1 MNDKSNAAPGG
12 GDTLDVHLA
21 EFTRI
26 WAEVN
31 ARFDNQRQA
40 FTYLVTGLAALAGLV
55 ASDKIDLESQLLLWL
70 PLIVAPLSFIF
81 FDNELMIWSIV
92 RYTRHELH
100 DRIAELVGDQRVMG
114 METHRFAHLNRVSQQ
129 CFNALSFGRWLLFV
143 VPMVVSVVYAGLN
156 PDAWSG
162 SPYVALFLADCVV
175 TLFLLVVISDAVV
188 ERRSAWPEAVSGA
201 REAPTTSARRQSVV

>member
-1 MNDKSNAAPGG
+1 MNSRDRV
-12 GDTLDVHLA
+12 LDVHLA
-21 EFTRI
+21 EHTRI

-55 ASDKIDLESQLLLWL
+55 ASDKIELEPRLALWL

-100 DRIAELVGDQRVMG
+100 ERVAYLVGDDRVLA
-114 METHRFAHLNRVSQQ
+114 METNRFTHLNPVSRF
-129 CFNALSFGRWLLFV
+129 CFNLLSFGRWLLFV
-143 VPMVVSVVYAGLN
+143 VPMLVALVYGAIH
-156 PDAWSG
+156 AESWTG
-162 SPYVALFLADCVV
+162 SPYVGLFAADCAV
-175 TLFLLVVISDAVV
+175 TLFLLVVIGDAVA
-188 ERRSAWPEAVSGA
+188 ERLGAWPQAVSGA
-201 REAPTTSARRQSVV
+201 HGRGETRAG